1 MQDHIINT
9 NCESEVSISR
19 YEPPAPAAQVWDRPS
34 YLLPMP
40 VITGVE
46 TIIAILVE
54 IDNASYNTITIPAIA
69 GNYIVDWGD
78 SVVENYA
85 SGTSASHSYSFAAIS
100 QATETPQGYRQALI
114 SITPQ
119 AGSDLTSF
127 ASITTAHRIF
137 YSALDIV
144 ASGPN
149 LVFNNITSRK
159 LLHVK
164 LLCKVNGIFKG
175 IVNAN
180 NITEGNTAI
189 VAIELDFNSFSNR
202 ADLFQMFQACVEL
215 KYVSPFATTGITNF
229 SNIFNNCWSIVD
241 IPNINFNNATNLN
254 SAFTNCYELQSI
266 PTIALS
272 SPCSISSSFNNCFS
286 LAKINMSGQVTYSIP
301 SQQFSQTHSLNEI
314 PALDFSTITIN
325 GVVFGGVNLKR
336 FLPTGMTRTFT
347 IGDGTV
353 SAAYPNSLGRQELV
367 EVFNNLG
374 TANSGATLTIKGSV
388 GVGDLTNNDKL
399 IATNKGWTLIL
410 V

>member
-46 TIIAILVE
+46 TIIAILVA
-54 IDNASYNTITIPAIA
+54 IDDASYNTITIPAIA

-127 ASITTAHRIF
+127 GSITTAHRIF

-149 LVFNNITSRK
+149 LAFNNITSRK

-164 LLCKVNGIFKG
+164 LLCKVNGLFRGTI
-175 IVNAN
+175 NTN

-189 VAIELDFNSFSNR
+189 EAIELDFNSFSNR
-202 ADLFQMFQACVEL
+202 ADLAQMFQACFQL
-215 KYVSPFATTGITNF
+215 KYVSPFATTGITSF
-229 SNIFNNCWSIVD
+229 SSIFSNCWSIVN
-241 IPNINFNNATNLN
+241 IPNINLNNATNLN
-254 SAFTNCYELQSI
+254 NAFLNCYNLQYI
-266 PTIALS
+266 PVIALS
-272 SPCSISSSFNNCFS
+272 SSCAISNAFNNCYS
-286 LAKINMSGQVTYSIP
+286 LAKINMSGQVTYVVP
-301 SQQFSQTHSLNEI
+301 TFQFSQTYSLNEI
-314 PALDFSTITIN
+314 PALDFSTITTSGIT
-325 GVVFGGVNLKR
+325 FGIGNLKR

-347 IGDGTV
+347 IGDGTLPT
-353 SAAYPNSLGRQELV
+353 APNSLGRQELV
-367 EVFNNLG
+367 DVFNNLG
-374 TANSGATLTIKGSV
+374 TAFSEATLTIKGSV
-388 GVGDLTNNDKL
+388 GVGDLTNDDKL
-399 IATNKGWTLIL
+399 IATNKGWTLVL